1 MAEILDFPSASE
13 RLKRKQR
20 MERTYLQWNFAN
32 WITVL
37 LMAGLG
43 AVAIGVIVSGVKTY
57 QAQGS

>member
-1 MAEILDFPSASE
+1 
-13 RLKRKQR
+13 

-57 QAQGS
+57 QAQGQ